1 MKLADKFVYV
11 LIFWSAIAQITQADT
26 MNELCPSPPKA
37 QRCTSV
43 NFESGLPNEY
53 YQETLRSV
61 ANLVIE
67 DFIFYLTQSHG
78 PFSDGKSPTIDYSV
92 SFFSSS
98 LETKNHGNVVFVVVS
113 SPTSIKP
120 FGINAV
126 MSDGSISRIDI
137 SFGYSEYAL
146 LEEKIISFSVQ
157 RSFFGRSAINKNSV
171 ILACHGSDASCPN
184 GYPFYMVSSVAC

>member
-11 LIFWSAIAQITQADT
+11 IIFWSAIAQITQADT
-26 MNELCPSPPKA
+26 INELCP
-37 QRCTSV
+37 TSLEMRNCV
-43 NFESGLPNEY
+43 SLNFESGLPNEY

-67 DFIFYLTQSHG
+67 DFIFYLTQSRG
-78 PFSDGKSPTIDYSV
+78 PFGDGKSPTIEYSV

-98 LETKNHGNVVFVVVS
+98 VETNNHGNVVFVVVS

-137 SFGYSEYAL
+137 SFGYSEYVL
-146 LEEKIISFSVQ
+146 LEENNELFFLYKDRFSGAVQSTKI
-157 RSFFGRSAINKNSV
+157 R
-171 ILACHGSDASCPN
+171 
-184 GYPFYMVSSVAC
+184 

>member
-1 MKLADKFVYV
+1 MKLFYRQICALMLWVTMAETLKAE
-11 LIFWSAIAQITQADT
+11 AI
-26 MNELCPSPPKA
+26 NELCLNSVEM
-37 QRCTSV
+37 QSCTSIY
-43 NFESGLPNEY
+43 FESGLPDEY

-67 DFIFYLTQSHG
+67 DFIFHLTQSRG

-98 LETKNHGNVVFVVVS
+98 LETKNHGNVVFVVIS

-146 LEEKIISFSVQ
+146 LEEKSNLFFLYKDRFSGVVQ
-157 RSFFGRSAINKNSV
+157 STKIR
-171 ILACHGSDASCPN
+171 
-184 GYPFYMVSSVAC
+184 